1 MGDEIAFL
9 AADKHKGFLKV
20 GVITLDVL
28 ARHVQCTQNSNFTNL
43 CNISRK
49 TQRMKVDFSP
59 ADKHQSFF
67 KVDTIILGL
76 CG

>member
-9 AADKHKGFLKV
+9 AADKHKSFLKV
-20 GVITLDVL
+20 GVITLDVHSQACPIYSKQQL
-28 ARHVQCTQNSNFTNL
+28 YKSLQYLKENT
-43 CNISRK
+43 K
-49 TQRMKVDFSP
+49 MKVDFSP
-59 ADKHQSFF
+59 AEQHQSFF